1 MNPRMKWF
9 ERSFTFGL
17 PAGMLPF
24 CLERLEGTLPRIEQ
38 KVRGVSSQVLSHQP
52 GGKWSVKQTLGH
64 LAEVDEIALMRI
76 EEMINGVAVMS
87 PAVFEPKQNYN
98 AMEID
103 QVIALFAGAR
113 RKNLDRY
120 RLLTEQE
127 LIRSS
132 LHPRL
137 KVKMTP
143 VDLAWFDAEHDDHH
157 LVGISDLISKNR

>member
-1 MNPRMKWF
+1 MKWF

-76 EEMINGVAVMS
+76 EEIINGVSVMS

>member
-1 MNPRMKWF
+1 MKWF
-9 ERSFTFGL
+9 ERTFTFGL
-17 PAGMLPF
+17 PTGMLPF

-38 KVRGVSSQVLSHQP
+38 KVRGVSNQVLSHQP
-52 GGKWSVKQTLGH
+52 GGRWSVKQTIGH
-64 LAEVDEIALMRI
+64 LSEVDEIALKRI
-76 EEMINGVAVMS
+76 GEMVNGIEVMS
-87 PAVFEPKQNYN
+87 PAVFEPKQDYN

-120 RLLTEQE
+120 RSLTAQE
-127 LIRSS
+127 LMRSS

-137 KVKMTP
+137 KVMMTP

-157 LVGISDLISKNR
+157 LVGISDLTSKNKVN